1 MQAEIITIGDELLI
15 GQTVDTNSAWIGSEL
30 AKQGIKV
37 QQITSITD
45 QREHI
50 LSTLKQAE
58 SRSQLILITGGL
70 GPTKDDI
77 TKATL
82 CEYFNTTLSLNPEV
96 LSEIEK
102 YFYERNIDISQMN
115 RDQALLPVDAK
126 VIRNWQGTASGMWFE
141 KEGRVFVSMPGVPY
155 EMKAM
160 MEESVLPM
168 VRHYF
173 NFIPSAFKTIMTVDL
188 PESVLAEMIEDWEKK
203 LRSEGFGLAYL
214 PSPGI
219 VKLRVTGQSE
229 NQKDATENV
238 YKKVKEVQPIIE
250 RYIFGYDGISIQE
263 VIGELLL
270 ERNATVSTAES
281 CTSGYLASQI
291 TLVPGSSRYYLGSV
305 IAYSYESKTAELNV
319 DPDLLIKYGAVS
331 EKVIIEM
338 AKGIREKVGT
348 DYGGATSGIAGPG
361 GGTPDKPVGTVWIA
375 ISSESGVVSKCH
387 YFGNDRK
394 LNIQRTAIAAF
405 SMLRKV
411 IIDRED
417 WL

>member
-141 KEGRVFVSMPGVPY
+141 KEG
-155 EMKAM
+155 
-160 MEESVLPM
+160 
-168 VRHYF
+168 
-173 NFIPSAFKTIMTVDL
+173 
-188 PESVLAEMIEDWEKK
+188 
-203 LRSEGFGLAYL
+203 EGFLC
-214 PSPGI
+214 
-219 VKLRVTGQSE
+219 R
-229 NQKDATENV
+229 
-238 YKKVKEVQPIIE
+238 
-250 RYIFGYDGISIQE
+250 
-263 VIGELLL
+263 
-270 ERNATVSTAES
+270 
-281 CTSGYLASQI
+281 C
-291 TLVPGSSRYYLGSV
+291 
-305 IAYSYESKTAELNV
+305 
-319 DPDLLIKYGAVS
+319 
-331 EKVIIEM
+331 
-338 AKGIREKVGT
+338 RECLTK
-348 DYGGATSGIAGPG
+348 
-361 GGTPDKPVGTVWIA
+361 
-375 ISSESGVVSKCH
+375 
-387 YFGNDRK
+387 
-394 LNIQRTAIAAF
+394 
-405 SMLRKV
+405 
-411 IIDRED
+411 
-417 WL
+417 